1 MHFRLLEAM
10 ALNAARQGRL
20 DDAAWVVGHV
30 DRLYAQRGE
39 VRWPH
44 VRARRAQLDALLA
57 AGRSRD
63 ERARLAAE
71 GAAGDIELA
80 FERAF
85 ATPAREA
92 ARSAA
97 A

>member
-1 MHFRLLEAM
+1 M
-10 ALNAARQGRL
+10 ALSAARQGRV

-44 VRARRAQLDALLA
+44 AAARRAQLDALLA

-63 ERARLAAE
+63 QHERLAAE

-85 ATPAREA
+85 GTPAGEAATPATA
-92 ARSAA
+92 
-97 A
+97 